1 VLVEHPTR
9 AAVRLGG
16 RWVGVDRLG
25 PVQRARLL
33 VARPDGVEPAM
44 LWLGEDGMPL
54 SVRAWKSV
62 FRAASDRCRRLGV
75 EVYCHPHMLR
85 HSFAVTTLEHLQRG
99 HLRALGAL
107 NPEQRRHYQMVFG
120 DPLDWV
126 RRRLPPSPASPTT
139 SAAPSPR

>member
-1 VLVEHPTR
+1 VWVARGWPWSVLRELWSYVEIDRADAVAAARAAGRYDRIADPLLVEHPTR
-9 AAVRLGG
+9 AAV
-16 RWVGVDRLG
+16 
-25 PVQRARLL
+25 
-33 VARPDGVEPAM
+33 
-44 LWLGEDGMPL
+44 
-54 SVRAWKSV
+54 
-62 FRAASDRCRRLGV
+62 
-75 EVYCHPHMLR
+75 LR